1 MHDICATRFMK
12 KRNIQSTHTITITNA
27 LNESKANWIDP
38 DQIESNLNEIWMHS
52 KERDETAFVH
62 RLPYIY
68 LMSSNHIF
76 SCTAKSKALM
86 SEQRRKCIH
95 TFHSIITTIATD
107 WNNRTKIINMYKES
121 GDSGRKRAWGK
132 EKAKTCT
139 TVFRFMHGQNDKN
152 SSNSLTAL
160 ASFALKNS
168 HTHTHTQNKNPE
180 PISYSIDVFL
190 FWVSLH
196 RLPQCRK
203 LWTWAHLCVRFSSQY
218 FFFLEFFFL
227 FCVWS

>member
-1 MHDICATRFMK
+1 MCMISWYLCDSFYEK
-12 KRNIQSTHTITITNA
+12 KGNIQSTHTITITNA
-27 LNESKANWIDP
+27 LNESKANWIEP

-121 GDSGRKRAWGK
+121 GNSGRKIEREREIDK
-132 EKAKTCT
+132 KAKTCT
-139 TVFRFMHGQNDKN
+139 TVFRFMHG
-152 SSNSLTAL
+152 
-160 ASFALKNS
+160 
-168 HTHTHTQNKNPE
+168 
-180 PISYSIDVFL
+180 
-190 FWVSLH
+190 
-196 RLPQCRK
+196 
-203 LWTWAHLCVRFSSQY
+203 
-218 FFFLEFFFL
+218 
-227 FCVWS
+227 